1 MWLCVSSVVRLGDF
15 QVMGFRVVVEV
26 LMVGEEIPSRGA
38 GGRLTVG
45 VLGSGPAV
53 VSSALYSGNMEVE
66 REE

>member
-1 MWLCVSSVVRLGDF
+1 M
-15 QVMGFRVVVEV
+15 VVEV

-38 GGRLTVG
+38 GGRLAVG